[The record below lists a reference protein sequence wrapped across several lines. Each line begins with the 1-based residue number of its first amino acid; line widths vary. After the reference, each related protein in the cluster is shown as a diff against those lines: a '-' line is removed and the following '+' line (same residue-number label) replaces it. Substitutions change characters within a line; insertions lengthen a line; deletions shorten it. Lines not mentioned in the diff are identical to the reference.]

1 MTSLSAIIGMLLG
14 AITVV
19 VWSNLNGGLF
29 DLYEIIPGFM
39 LASLAIF
46 VVSLLRANPEES
58 SLQLYDS
65 AKSLIKVS

>member
-1 MTSLSAIIGMLLG
+1 
-14 AITVV
+14 

-29 DLYEIIPGFM
+29 DLYEIIPGFI
-39 LASLAIF
+39 LASLAIV